1 MLGVVLALIIDVSIV
16 KVYDLIDKAFISQPN
31 KLLLFSMNTSVCLLL
46 QFIIINYLQR
56 SFRNRQMFKQLNNSR
71 LYQLSFISLSF
82 IGILFGVLIFQELS
96 YQSYKKWISILVI
109 MVSYVTAMAFITRLS
124 LLFVSWY
131 RSSHNLIVLLYFVS
145 MVLIVFNLLLTC
157 LITCIMITDRPENIK
172 EFVGGSANMS
182 ARKYS
187 LLNNIYTA
195 SSIMSFGSI
204 WLTTALLLNSYRE
217 KLLIQ

>member
-1 MLGVVLALIIDVSIV
+1 MIGVVLALVIDVSIV

-56 SFRNRQMFKQLNNSR
+56 SFRRRQMFKQLNSSR
-71 LYQLSFISLSF
+71 LYQLSFLSLSF

-96 YQSYKKWISILVI
+96 YQSYKTWISILVI
-109 MVSYVTAMAFITRLS
+109 MVHYVTAMAFITRLS

-131 RSSHNLIVLLYFVS
+131 RSTHNLIVLLYFVS

-157 LITCIMITDRPENIK
+157 LITCIMITDRPNEIK
-172 EFVGGSANMS
+172 EFLGGSVNMS
-182 ARKYS
+182 ARKYI
-187 LLNNIYTA
+187 LLNNIHTA

-204 WLTTALLLNSYRE
+204 WLTTALLL
-217 KLLIQ
+217 IFI